1 MSLVLTVFHV
11 VVAIG
16 LIVSIMLQSGKSAGL
31 SGAIG
36 GGTESFFGRK
46 KGMGE
51 KLERATVILSVLFM
65 ITALLTVVF

>member
-1 MSLVLTVFHV
+1 MSLVLTVIHV

-16 LIVSIMLQSGKSAGL
+16 LIVTVTLQSGKSAGL
-31 SGAIG
+31 SGAVG

-46 KGMGE
+46 KGLEE
-51 KLERATVILSVLFM
+51 KLERATIIFSVLFM